1 MMTKI
6 NAIALGAA
14 LLTYAVIMIA
24 LADMIIFLWSGLL
37 M

>member
-14 LLTYAVIMIA
+14 LLAYAVIMIA

>member
-14 LLTYAVIMIA
+14 FLAYAVIMIA
-24 LADMIIFLWSGLL
+24 LADRIIFLWSGLL